1 MHKPCGVFSPFIP
14 FDDSSLSS
22 LISPPIVSSLPRLR
36 PFFLSPPLQ
45 AKCQELSGGMS
56 RKACAA
62 VAMLGTEVDRSGRVV
77 VLLDEITA
85 GVDVSARRRMW
96 RSIQDRTDSFS
107 GILCTHHMEE
117 AESLC
122 TRIAILIGGV
132 IRAEGTAQ
140 ELKHQYVDE

>member
-1 MHKPCGVFSPFIP
+1 
-14 FDDSSLSS
+14 
-22 LISPPIVSSLPRLR
+22 
-36 PFFLSPPLQ
+36 
-45 AKCQELSGGMS
+45 MS

-140 ELKHQYVDE
+140 ELKHQYVGWGLDSLVDNDMCITTLATPRHAPPPHPARLFSFHLCGLFFPCGRVCCRYLWFN